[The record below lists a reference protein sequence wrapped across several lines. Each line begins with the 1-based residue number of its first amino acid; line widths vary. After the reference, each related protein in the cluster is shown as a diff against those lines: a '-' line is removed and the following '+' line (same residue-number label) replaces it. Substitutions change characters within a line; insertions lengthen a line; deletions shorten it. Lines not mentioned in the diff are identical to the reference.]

1 MTTRGFWTALTSELW
16 KRLREPIKQPSF
28 VMYFLLAL
36 TLGATGVWVALVES
50 LIAKSQ
56 NDTQQSLF
64 RALLTFFPAI
74 GSLAC
79 VHVIIVEDSKKSLR
93 ALFVLL
99 LFAFVSLAI
108 VSGVTYPQRTTLG
121 FTLTGI
127 GTGLAALSWW
137 LANADQERFKESP
150 KPRDAIGGST
160 ESEPAGNTEGF
171 AT

>member
-1 MTTRGFWTALTSELW
+1 MNSQEFWAALSSELGR
-16 KRLREPIKQPSF
+16 RLREPLRQPSF

-36 TLGATGVWVALVES
+36 VLGATGVWIALVEGI
-50 LIAKSQ
+50 IATSQ
-56 NDTQQSLF
+56 DNTQQSLF
-64 RALLTFFPAI
+64 RALLSFFPAI

-99 LFAFVSLAI
+99 LIAFVFLAI
-108 VSGVTYPQRTTLG
+108 LAGVAYPQSAAWG

-127 GTGLAALSWW
+127 GTALAPLSWW
-137 LANADQERFKESP
+137 LANADQERFKEITDP
-150 KPRDAIGGST
+150 GDAIGGPA
-160 ESEPAGNTEGF
+160 EREPAGDTEGF